1 MILAVGIRNY
11 TESTNSNRH
20 ERRRKR
26 RRDGVMYHL
35 PNWHIIS
42 YLYGYRSTPTDRK
55 LTRHVSVAGLLSQL
69 GTALMCAAFICTG
82 LVVAGCESGPYD
94 DPLRPAAGQITS
106 GGLILHARVADGAAT
121 TMRTISGFAEIQAR
135 ATTCG
140 DEGLS
145 ALLADADAVW
155 VKIVMDDDL
164 TSMQVGG
171 WALMTGRPNPERP
184 NPERPNPERPN
195 PERPNPDRR
204 STDRP
209 GTEQL
214 SVAGEMWIASVEGGP
229 KRLCTAK
236 GQVRMKPGAARV
248 VLSERLSGGAQGL
261 ADCETTMEAV
271 LRF

>member
-184 NPERPNPERPN
+184 NP
-195 PERPNPDRR
+195 DRR

-261 ADCETTMEAV
+261 ADCETTMQAV